1 MLSQMPSSKPA
12 FGGRLSPAEL
22 AAYERD
28 GFVRLP
34 EFFAADEI
42 GPLAEACR
50 ADPEVEG
57 ALLAVADS
65 SGNPQEV
72 TTWTHLSDDLVGV
85 LPRVARIVEAAEDLV
100 GGPAYHWHS
109 KLSMKKPG
117 SAGRW
122 DWHQDYGYWYDE
134 GCLRPDMTTCMIA
147 VDAAFRENGCLQ
159 LVRGSHRLGRID
171 HKRVGQASG
180 VDPERLALILE
191 KFEIVECT
199 MQPGD
204 AIFFHANTLN
214 ASGPNRSNA
223 PRTLLHCSYNAVDNE
238 PYVAEGQEHHKYR
251 PLDKL
256 PDSAIR
262 EGMYRSIFSNQS
274 FRQPDPDSGTNNY
287 GYKMLK
293 YSRRPRTAPKGK
305 DF

>member
-1 MLSQMPSSKPA
+1 MLKMSSENA
-12 FGGRLSPAEL
+12 RFGGRLSAAQLAE
-22 AAYERD
+22 YERD

-34 EFFAADEI
+34 GFLAPDEI
-42 GPLAEACR
+42 EPLASACR

-65 SGNPQEV
+65 DGNPQEV

-85 LPRVARIVEAAEDLV
+85 MPRLARIVEAAEDLV
-100 GGPAYHWHS
+100 GAPVYHWHS

-117 SAGRW
+117 STGRW
-122 DWHQDYGYWYDE
+122 DWHQDFGYWYYD

-147 VDAAFRENGCLQ
+147 IDPVFKENGCVQ
-159 LVRGSHRLGRID
+159 LLRGSHKLGRID
-171 HKRVGQASG
+171 HQRIGEASG
-180 VDPERLALILE
+180 VDPARLALIKE
-191 KFEIVECT
+191 HYEAVDCV

-204 AIFFHANTLN
+204 AIFFHSNTLH
-214 ASGPNRSNA
+214 ASGPNTSQA

-238 PYVAEGQEHHKYR
+238 PLLGKDQEHHMYHHLEKM
-251 PLDKL
+251 

-262 EGMYRSIFSNQS
+262 EHQYSSIFTNQA
-274 FRQPDPDSGTNNY
+274 FRQPDPDKGVNLY

-293 YSRRPRTAPKGK
+293 YSRRPRVAPKGK

>member
-1 MLSQMPSSKPA
+1 VLSQAATGKPA
-12 FGGRLSPAEL
+12 FGGRLGPAEI

-28 GFVRLP
+28 GFLRLQGL
-34 EFFAADEI
+34 FARDEVE
-42 GPLAEACR
+42 PLARACR
-50 ADPEVEG
+50 VDPELEG

-65 SGNPQEV
+65 AGNPQEV
-72 TTWTHLSDDLVGV
+72 VSWTELSEDLVGV
-85 LPRVARIVEAAEDLV
+85 MPRLARLVEAAEDLI

-147 VDAAFRENGCLQ
+147 IDAAFRENGCLQ

-171 HKRVGQASG
+171 HMRLGEASG
-180 VDPERLALILE
+180 VDPERLGLILAR
-191 KFEIVECT
+191 FETVECV
-199 MQPGD
+199 MEPGD
-204 AIFFHANTLN
+204 ALFFHANTLH
-214 ASGPNRSNA
+214 ASGPNLSA
-223 PRTLLHCSYNAVDNE
+223 SPRTLLHCSYNAVDNA
-238 PYVAEGQEHHKYR
+238 PFVKEGQEHHRFR
-251 PLDKL
+251 PLKKL
-256 PDSAIR
+256 PDSAILD
-262 EGMYRSIFSNQS
+262 GAYRSIFSNQV
-274 FRQPDPDSGTNNY
+274 FRQPDPDNGINNY

-305 DF
+305 DY

>member
-1 MLSQMPSSKPA
+1 MLSEMSSSTPT
-12 FGGRLSPAEL
+12 FGGRLSPAERAL
-22 AAYERD
+22 YERD
-28 GFVRLP
+28 GFIRLP
-34 EFFAADEI
+34 GFFAPEEI
-42 GPLAEACR
+42 EPLAQACR
-50 ADPEVEG
+50 VDPEVEG

-65 SGNPQEV
+65 AGNPQEV
-72 TTWTHLSDDLVGV
+72 TTWTALSDDLVGV
-85 LPRVARIVEAAEDLV
+85 MPRVARIVEAAEDLV

-134 GCLRPDMTTCMIA
+134 GCLRPDMTTCTIA
-147 VDAAFRENGCLQ
+147 IDPAFKENGCLQ

-180 VDPERLALILE
+180 VDPERLALIM
-191 KFEIVECT
+191 KHFEIVECV

-204 AIFFHANTLN
+204 AIFFHSNTLH
-214 ASGPNRSNA
+214 ASGPNRSDL

-238 PYVAEGQEHHKYR
+238 PYLAEGQEHHKYR
-251 PLDKL
+251 PLEKL
-256 PDSAIR
+256 ADSTIR
-262 EGMYRSIFSNQS
+262 EGKYRSIFTNQV
-274 FRQPDPDSGTNNY
+274 FRQPDPENGINNY

-293 YSRRPRTAPKGK
+293 YSRRARTAPKGK